1 MPRYYVC
8 ITPFFPTPGSFRGP
22 YVLDQVKAI
31 ERNSG
36 YKVIVM
42 KPCPIWSMEDDYVYD
57 DVIVY
62 RFRDYTIPS
71 NMWPNGL
78 CDWLTSRA
86 LVAKLKAIGVKI
98 ENISVAHAHV
108 TKQGAYANYLK
119 RLNPRI
125 VSVVQ
130 HHGFDVMSVTDGRLG
145 KSKIHKLKC
154 IRHGVGICNNADLN
168 IGVSQKTLD
177 YVVNQSGIK
186 LKNKYVLY
194 NGVDTS
200 IFKPNTLL
208 RQSTGKERV
217 FKIGCIGN
225 FWPLKDQITLIK
237 AVEALVKKGVRPV
250 MTFFIGT
257 GATLDKC
264 KNYVETNNLTDY
276 FEFRTEVM
284 HEELPSFYNSL
295 DLFVLPSYWEAFGC
309 VYTEAFACGVP
320 FIGVK
325 EQGIAEIIPDEDVD
339 KWLIDKGDYMKLAD
353 LIEQYMSSCNKQM
366 KLSKPWKVD
375 ELIQNYLNYLRTV

>member
-1 MPRYYVC
+1 
-8 ITPFFPTPGSFRGP
+8 
-22 YVLDQVKAI
+22 
-31 ERNSG
+31 
-36 YKVIVM
+36 
-42 KPCPIWSMEDDYVYD
+42 MEDDYVYD

-119 RLNPRI
+119 RLNPRM

-177 YVVNQSGIK
+177 YVVNQPGIK

-375 ELIQNYLNYLRTV
+375 ELIQDYLNYLRTV